1 MTLKANI
8 SGLRET
14 TRNAKR
20 GDSLYREIVV
30 LDPATGRAI
39 VTARLYWP
47 GEVTCY
53 ASVWIYGN
61 RGAVRSYGRGQGKAG
76 GYGYHK
82 PSAALADAISDAGIT
97 LHGDVYGREKTNA
110 RAYIS
115 GVGDSAMESAC
126 EAIARA
132 VTGKRRFIV
141 HTAHP

>member
-20 GDSLYREIVV
+20 GDSLYREIAVI
-30 LDPATGRAI
+30 DPASGRCI

-47 GEVTCY
+47 GDVTCY
-53 ASVWIYGN
+53 ASIWI
-61 RGAVRSYGRGQGKAG
+61 RGQNGLMHSYGRGQGKAG

-82 PSAALADAISDAGIT
+82 PSAALADAINDAGIT
-97 LHGDVYGREKTNA
+97 LHGDVYGRTA
-110 RAYIS
+110 STAQASIS
-115 GVGDSAMESAC
+115 GVGDSAMVAAC

-141 HTAHP
+141 HIAHP